1 MQYVHPVRPPRA
13 PDESLAGSWRRT
25 NHPLTVL
32 TPLAQTS
39 LQKSYASGL
48 RQASA
53 VARYSRGGVDVMA
66 AKSDMTVINITRSLV
81 TAHALTSMFSATRLH
96 KNHAGSGLPNDSQ
109 P

>member
-1 MQYVHPVRPPRA
+1 MCIPCAHRAA
-13 PDESLAGSWRRT
+13 PDESPAGSWRRT

-39 LQKSYASGL
+39 LRKSYASGL

-66 AKSDMTVINITRSLV
+66 AKSDMTVINITRPLV
-81 TAHALTSMFSATRLH
+81 TAHALTSMFSASRLY